1 MFDPE
6 LSAEDNLLAI
16 SERFAMD
23 SQKIYDA
30 VRAMGELRPDIKDTM
45 TQSLEAHRQD
55 VLSLINQIAQTW

>member
-1 MFDPE
+1 MFDAE

-30 VRAMGELRPDIKDTM
+30 VKAMGELRPDIKDTM

-55 VLSLINQIAQTW
+55 VLSLINQISQTW